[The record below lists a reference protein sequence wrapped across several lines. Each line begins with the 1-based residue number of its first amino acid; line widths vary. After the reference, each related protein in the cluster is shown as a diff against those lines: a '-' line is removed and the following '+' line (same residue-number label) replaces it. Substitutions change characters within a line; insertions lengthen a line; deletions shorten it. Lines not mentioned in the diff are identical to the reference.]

1 MFVTKK
7 IPRFLSVEAYR
18 SLRTSIKFSSIDKPI
33 KTIVVTSS
41 LVGEGKSTVVGN
53 LAYSLSQDGARVLV
67 IDCDL
72 RKPSIHENFLLSNEK
87 GLTDVLFGKS
97 DLKGVTKKIEDSLF
111 LITAGT
117 ILPNPAEILGSKE
130 MENLIK
136 ELKINFD
143 YIILDTPPILPVT
156 DSKLLAI
163 KADAT
168 VVVVRSE
175 VSKSKHVSQAFKEL
189 EKVNANI
196 IGTILNDV
204 EMYSEKLYYD
214 YSNKSKKSK
223 FINLRNVIKI

>member
-7 IPRFLSVEAYR
+7 MPRSLSAETYR
-18 SLRTSIKFSSIDKPI
+18 SLRTSIKFSSVDKPI

-41 LVGEGKSTVVGN
+41 LIGEGKSTVVGN

-72 RKPSIHENFLLSNEK
+72 RKPSIHENFLLANEK

-117 ILPNPAEILGSKE
+117 IPPNPAEILGSKE

-143 YIILDTPPILPVT
+143 YIIIDTPPILPVSDT
-156 DSKLLAI
+156 LLLVS

-168 VVVVRSE
+168 LIVVKAR
-175 VSKSKHVSQAFKEL
+175 KTKEKMVKESYERL
-189 EKVNANI
+189 IEAKANV
-196 IGTILNDV
+196 IGTVLNESDK
-204 EMYSEKLYYD
+204 SLDNKYYGN
-214 YSNKSKKSK
+214 YEEVKSKKRDVFK
-223 FINLRNVIKI
+223 KN

>member
-7 IPRFLSVEAYR
+7 IPRSLSAEAYI
-18 SLRTSIKFSSIDKPI
+18 SLRTSIKFSLIDKPI

-41 LVGEGKSTVVGN
+41 LAGEGKSTVVGN

-97 DLKGVTKKIEDSLF
+97 DLKGVTKKIKDSLF
-111 LITAGT
+111 FITAGT
-117 ILPNPAEILGSKE
+117 ILPNPPEILGSKE

-143 YIILDTPPILPVT
+143 YIIIDTPPILPVSDT
-156 DSKLLAI
+156 LLLASKVDATLIVVKARKTKEKMVKESYSKLVEA
-163 KADAT
+163 
-168 VVVVRSE
+168 R
-175 VSKSKHVSQAFKEL
+175 
-189 EKVNANI
+189 ANV
-196 IGTILNDV
+196 IGTILNESDK
-204 EMYSEKLYYD
+204 SLDNKYYGN
-214 YSNKSKKSK
+214 YGAAKNKKGKKFK
-223 FINLRNVIKI
+223 K

>member
-1 MFVTKK
+1 MLVTKK
-7 IPRFLSVEAYR
+7 IPRSLSAEAYR
-18 SLRTSIKFSSIDKPI
+18 SLRTSIKFSLIDKPI

-41 LVGEGKSTVVGN
+41 LAGEGKSTVVVN

-143 YIILDTPPILPVT
+143 YIIIDTPPILPVSDT
-156 DSKLLAI
+156 LLLVS

-168 VVVVRSE
+168 LIVVKAR
-175 VSKSKHVSQAFKEL
+175 KTKEKMVKESHERL
-189 EKVNANI
+189 IEAKANV
-196 IGTILNDV
+196 IGTVLNESDK
-204 EMYSEKLYYD
+204 SLD
-214 YSNKSKKSK
+214 NKYCGNYGDGKNKKG
-223 FINLRNVIKI
+223 KIFNK

>member
-7 IPRFLSVEAYR
+7 IPRSLSAEAYR
-18 SLRTSIKFSSIDKPI
+18 SLRTSIKFSLIDKPI

-41 LVGEGKSTVVGN
+41 LAGEGKSTVVGN

-97 DLKGVTKKIEDSLF
+97 DLKGVPKKIEDSLF

-117 ILPNPAEILGSKE
+117 ILPNSVEILGSKE

-143 YIILDTPPILPVT
+143 YIIIDTPPILPVSDT
-156 DSKLLAI
+156 LLLAS

-168 VVVVRSE
+168 LIVVKAR
-175 VSKSKHVSQAFKEL
+175 K
-189 EKVNANI
+189 
-196 IGTILNDV
+196 T
-204 EMYSEKLYYD
+204 
-214 YSNKSKKSK
+214 
-223 FINLRNVIKI
+223 

>member
-1 MFVTKK
+1 MFIVDKLPKSITAE
-7 IPRFLSVEAYR
+7 SYR
-18 SLRTSIKFSSIDKPI
+18 SLRTNIQYSSIDKQV
-33 KTIVVTSS
+33 KTLVVTSS
-41 LVGEGKSTVVGN
+41 NAGEGKSTVAGN
-53 LAYSLSQDGARVLV
+53 LDYTFFQNGKRVLI

-72 RKPSIHENFLLSNEK
+72 RKPSLHRKFNVSNEE
-87 GLTDVLFGKS
+87 GLTDVLVGTSK
-97 DLKGVTKKIEDSLF
+97 LNNVMKKIDDNLY
-111 LITAGT
+111 LLTTGT
-117 ILPNPAEILGSKE
+117 LPPNPAEIIGSNT
-130 MENLIK
+130 MENFL
-136 ELKINFD
+136 EQCKINFD

>member
-7 IPRFLSVEAYR
+7 IPRSLSAEAYR
-18 SLRTSIKFSSIDKPI
+18 SLRTSIKFSLIDKPI

-41 LVGEGKSTVVGN
+41 LAGEGKSTVVGN

-97 DLKGVTKKIEDSLF
+97 DLKGVPKKIEDSLF

-117 ILPNPAEILGSKE
+117 ILPNSAEILGSKE

-143 YIILDTPPILPVT
+143 YIIIDTPPILPVSDT
-156 DSKLLAI
+156 LLLES

-168 VVVVRSE
+168 LIVVKDR
-175 VSKSKHVSQAFKEL
+175 KNKEKMVKESYERL
-189 EKVNANI
+189 IEAKTNV
-196 IGTILNDV
+196 IGTVLNESDK
-204 EMYSEKLYYD
+204 SLDNKYYGNYGD
-214 YSNKSKKSK
+214 GKNKKG
-223 FINLRNVIKI
+223 KIFNK

>member
-1 MFVTKK
+1 MLVTKK
-7 IPRFLSVEAYR
+7 IPRSLSAEPYR
-18 SLRTSIKFSSIDKPI
+18 SLRTSIKFSLIDKPI

-41 LVGEGKSTVVGN
+41 LAGEGKSTVVVN

-72 RKPSIHENFLLSNEK
+72 RKPSIHENFLLANEK

-143 YIILDTPPILPVT
+143 YIIIDTPPILPVSDT
-156 DSKLLAI
+156 LLLVS

-168 VVVVRSE
+168 LIVVKAR
-175 VSKSKHVSQAFKEL
+175 KTKEKMVKESYERL
-189 EKVNANI
+189 IEAKANV
-196 IGTILNDV
+196 IGTVLNESDK
-204 EMYSEKLYYD
+204 SLD
-214 YSNKSKKSK
+214 NKYCGNYGDGKNKKG
-223 FINLRNVIKI
+223 KIFNK